1 MPTFV
6 AVVSDLPTDG
16 GSESAVKLGILN
28 LLSAISGIT
37 AKWLVKADG

>member
-6 AVVSDLPTDG
+6 AMVSDPSTGG

-28 LLSAISGIT
+28 QLPAGSHQREHRTVVSEG
-37 AKWLVKADG
+37 